1 MPDWKKVTRERLE
14 RLRLTPARETAVVEE
29 LAQFLEDYYEELLA
43 GGMAKADALRKT
55 LEQLDENDLLA
66 RELKKIERPVRDEPV
81 ILGAR
86 KINILWDL
94 LRDLRFGIRMLRKSK
109 GFTIVTVLSLALG
122 IGANTALFT
131 VVDAVLLNTL
141 PVADPEQL
149 VLFEWQ
155 SGPTFRRNGMSG
167 TSYVPTPAGTEGDSL
182 FRYEVFDK
190 MRQAHSATSASP
202 LSDFFAFAPTRELTA
217 VVAGEAQ
224 IIKGQA
230 VSGGY
235 YAGLR
240 VQPMLGRS
248 ISDEDDKPG
257 APPVVVLSHSFWE
270 QRFGADRA
278 VIGQVLK
285 LNQQTFTIIGVTPPT
300 FNGTLQVDY
309 RPAVT
314 VPLASEPL
322 LEGARSRL
330 RTPERPGVWW
340 LNLMGRLKPG
350 ATYEQARDNLN
361 SAFQGTA
368 LELMP
373 PPRNANQPAQ
383 VEAQDYPRLIAESG
397 SRGMLDK
404 RRLYSPAIYGLFI
417 VVALVLLIA
426 CANVA
431 NLLLARS
438 TLRNAEI
445 GVRLAIGAGRSRLI
459 RQLLTE
465 SVLLAALGGILGVV
479 FAFWGKRALVALT
492 DKNTGILPG
501 EVDLSLNLRVLAFT
515 LAVSLLTGVLF
526 GLVPALGASKADLA
540 TSLKQSRRTTG
551 AVSRLSKGL
560 IVAQVALS
568 LLLLV
573 GAGLFIRTLS
583 NLKNVNL
590 GFDQENLL
598 LFRLQPHLAGY
609 KDDRLL
615 HFYQQLFSRL
625 DQLPGV
631 RSATFGR
638 IALISQ
644 DNWSNDFLLPGEMEE
659 TAVDHDTMRQT
670 ARENY
675 FATMQIPL
683 LRGRSFTTQDD
694 QRAPNVAIVN
704 ETFVRKFFQNDEVL
718 GKRVTFRG
726 IDRQVEIIGVVADTK
741 YMSQREELQP
751 LIYTPWQQEVRA
763 IGEMNFAL
771 RTAGEPTTLAG
782 EIREVVKELD
792 SNLAVTEVSTQEA
805 RTDAAV
811 GRERLY
817 TQLLVFFGA
826 LALLLAAIGLSGVL
840 AYSVAQRTNEIG
852 IRMALGARAANVLSL
867 IVWQGM
873 KLVLVG
879 LVVGALIG
887 YALKRLLAT
896 QYFAKD
902 AWQRQMAEQL
912 YGVTGTDPLT
922 LLVIA
927 TVLTFVALVACWL
940 PASKAAHVNPLEALR
955 QE

>member
-1 MPDWKKVTRERLE
+1 MPDWKNEIRERLE
-14 RLRLTPARETAVVEE
+14 RLRLTPAREAAIVEE

-43 GGMAKADALRKT
+43 GGMSKADALRKT
-55 LEQLDENDLLA
+55 LEQLDKNDLLA

-86 KINILWDL
+86 KINLLWDL

-149 VLFEWQ
+149 VLFEYQ
-155 SGPTFRRNGMSG
+155 AGPTFRRSGMSG
-167 TSYVPTPAGTEGDSL
+167 TSYVPTPSGTEGDSL
-182 FRYEVFDK
+182 FRYEVFEK
-190 MRQAHSATSASP
+190 MRQAHGATPASP

-217 VVAGEAQ
+217 VVAGEAE

-235 YAGLR
+235 YAGLK
-240 VQPMLGRS
+240 VQPKLGRS
-248 ISDEDDKPG
+248 IVEEDDKPG

-270 QRFGADRA
+270 QRFGSDPA
-278 VIGQVLK
+278 VIGKVLK

-314 VPLASEPL
+314 VPIASEAL
-322 LEGARSRL
+322 LEGARSRM
-330 RTPERPGVWW
+330 RPPGRPGVWW

-361 SAFQGTA
+361 GAFQSTA
-368 LELMP
+368 LELLP

-383 VEAQDYPRLIAESG
+383 IEPKDYPRLIAESG

-438 TLRNAEI
+438 TLRSGEI
-445 GVRLAIGAGRSRLI
+445 GVRLAVGAGRSRLI

-465 SVLLAALGGILGVV
+465 SVLLAALGGVLGVV
-479 FAFWGKRALVALT
+479 FAFWGKSALVALT

-501 EVDLSLNLRVLAFT
+501 EVDLTLNLRVLAFT

-526 GLVPALGASKADLA
+526 GLVPAWGASKMDLA

-598 LFRLQPHLAGY
+598 LFRLQPELGGY

-615 HFYQQLFSRL
+615 QFYQQLFSRL

-683 LRGRSFTTQDD
+683 LRGRGFTVQDD

-704 ETFVRKFFQNDEVL
+704 ETFVRKFFPNDEVL

-726 IDRQVEIIGVVADTK
+726 IDRQVEVI
-741 YMSQREELQP
+741 
-751 LIYTPWQQEVRA
+751 
-763 IGEMNFAL
+763 FAL
-771 RTAGEPTTLAG
+771 IPPDRATASDAAPAPSATTRACLTSRRIASAIWSSVTTTDSFTTCLTSGHMAGSTPEPRCRPRNSGCARWTVPHRRRARRAAEPRSPLRRRYTRHAGLPNADRRRRCPQIRAHHRRTARSRRRR
-782 EIREVVKELD
+782 RED
-792 SNLAVTEVSTQEA
+792 PRRSPA
-805 RTDAAV
+805 RSSRCPAMT
-811 GRERLY
+811 
-817 TQLLVFFGA
+817 
-826 LALLLAAIGLSGVL
+826 SG
-840 AYSVAQRTNEIG
+840 SRRDG
-852 IRMALGARAANVLSL
+852 
-867 IVWQGM
+867 
-873 KLVLVG
+873 
-879 LVVGALIG
+879 
-887 YALKRLLAT
+887 
-896 QYFAKD
+896 
-902 AWQRQMAEQL
+902 
-912 YGVTGTDPLT
+912 
-922 LLVIA
+922 
-927 TVLTFVALVACWL
+927 
-940 PASKAAHVNPLEALR
+940 
-955 QE
+955 